1 MLILNNCSITYLPNL
16 SNLQKLWCLDLP
28 NNRLS
33 HLDGI
38 SELGTLD
45 LTSNFFTEI
54 PIMKKHEKLWYLVM
68 NHNPLKDAVPI
79 LSYKNLEG
87 IYLSNTTLTS
97 IPPAIGKLQGLK
109 YLHLSDNKISHLPN
123 KIFDLPLLAEFDI
136 SKNLLSPDD
145 IQSIREAFAKSHPTI
160 QLQV

>member
-1 MLILNNCSITYLPNL
+1 
-16 SNLQKLWCLDLP
+16 
-28 NNRLS
+28 
-33 HLDGI
+33 
-38 SELGTLD
+38 
-45 LTSNFFTEI
+45 
-54 PIMKKHEKLWYLVM
+54 MKKREKLMYLIM
-68 NHNPLKDAVPI
+68 NNNPLKDAVPI

-97 IPPAIGKLQGLK
+97 IPPAIGQLQGLK
-109 YLHLSDNKISHLPN
+109 YLDLSDNKISHLPN